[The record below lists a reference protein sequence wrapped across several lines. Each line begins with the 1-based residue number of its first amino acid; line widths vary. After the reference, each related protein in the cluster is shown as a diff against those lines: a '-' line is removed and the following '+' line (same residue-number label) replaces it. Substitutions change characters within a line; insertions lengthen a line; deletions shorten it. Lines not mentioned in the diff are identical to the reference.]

1 MQTQN
6 KLIDDLARVATSAL
20 GVATGLRHEAEAQ
33 LRRQFERIL
42 ADMDLVTREEY
53 EVTRSIAETA
63 RAEQEALAERVAELE
78 RQLAA
83 RSKGATAAKSRT
95 PKAAGGKTGTAKRT
109 APRKRTPA
117 KAPAKGAAGEAAASA
132 RPAEAAKTRA
142 RDET

>member
-6 KLIDDLARVATSAL
+6 KLIDDLARVAASAL

-78 RQLAA
+78 KQLAA
-83 RSKGATAAKSRT
+83 G
-95 PKAAGGKTGTAKRT
+95 AAGGKAGKSASAKATGGKAGAAKRT
-109 APRKRTPA
+109 APRKRTAA
-117 KAPAKGAAGEAAASA
+117 KAPAKGGAAETAAGA
-132 RPAEAAKTRA
+132 RPAEPAKTGA
-142 RDET
+142 RDEA